1 MDNMLKYNEFLQKF
15 NLSEDYF
22 EDNNFTIKMEYDYT
36 QKLQWKI
43 VIIFV
48 YVLIMLIGIFGNITI
63 ALIIMTNKQFHSV
76 TNIFIANLAIS
87 DIGMCIFNLPFQLH
101 YQLSDNWVFGN
112 IMCTV
117 FNSSFAIPIYDSTMC
132 ILMIA
137 IDRYILIVYPFRKR
151 MSNKMALRLTL
162 LIALLAIGP
171 AIPMV
176 IYSKLVVL
184 NIPAI
189 QLDKTLCGEEWPS
202 EVIRRVYTVSVFL
215 LQFCIP
221 IIATS
226 ILYSRIY
233 TVLKNRP
240 VKKTEH
246 RRSQRTNRILVSIV
260 TLFTICWLPWNIF
273 SLFVE
278 FDPDLVKGKFFK
290 VTDLFLKSFAMSS
303 SCINPF
309 LYGWLNDNFKKEIC
323 LLFDNSKKKW
333 NRRTGHALLET
344 KRNNTDTQQ
353 NTIVMNTMSHG
364 INV

>member
-1 MDNMLKYNEFLQKF
+1 MDNMLQYNEILERF
-15 NLSEDYF
+15 NLTEDYF
-22 EDNNFTIKMEYDYT
+22 LGGNFTIKMEYDYT

-48 YVLIMLIGIFGNITI
+48 YALIILIGVFGNVTI
-63 ALIIMTNKQFHSV
+63 ALIILTNKQFHSV
-76 TNIFIANLAIS
+76 TNIFIANLALS

-101 YQLSDNWVFGN
+101 YQLTDNWVFGN
-112 IMCTV
+112 VMCTV

-137 IDRYILIVYPFRKR
+137 IDRYILIIYPFKKR
-151 MSNKMALRLTL
+151 MSNNMALCLTL
-162 LIALLAIGP
+162 IIALLAIGP
-171 AIPMV
+171 AVPLA
-176 IYSKLVVL
+176 IYSKVDVL
-184 NIPAI
+184 DIPAI
-189 QLDKTLCGEEWPS
+189 KVYKILCREKWPS
-202 EVIRRVYTVSVFL
+202 EIIRRFYTVSLFL

-226 ILYSRIY
+226 IVYSRIS

-240 VKKTEH
+240 VHRTEH

-260 TLFTICWLPWNIF
+260 MLFTICWLPWNIF

-278 FDPDLVKGKFFK
+278 FNPDLVKGKFFK

-323 LLFDNSKKKW
+323 QLFDSSKKKW
-333 NRRTGHALLET
+333 NRRTGHSLLES
-344 KRNNTDTQQ
+344 KRRTNETQQ
-353 NTIVMNTMSHG
+353 DTIVMNTMSEG